1 MLMAEI
7 EALKADFE
15 KQTTHIA
22 EDMRTEINAW
32 NVGGDLYKAGCVL
45 DEIKAGNESFL
56 GKLQYLSGTNTGE
69 DVQAEEKT
77 DDYFILND
85 EYVEEEDVQ

>member
-1 MLMAEI
+1 
-7 EALKADFE
+7 
-15 KQTTHIA
+15 
-22 EDMRTEINAW
+22 MRTELNAW
-32 NVGGDLYKAGCVL
+32 NIGGELYKAGYVL
-45 DEIKAGNESFL
+45 DEIKAANESFL

-69 DVQAEEKT
+69 DGQAEEKT